1 MAEQLEK
8 FFKEHGWIAE
18 MPANYAHYVELMFDS
33 ISEGAGGYRF
43 FRESPFGERDLKV
56 VPEES
61 CSNAELELCDPT
73 HDPGYCTENAL
84 SYEYTVKRITG
95 EEVCC
100 IPAMTDEGY
109 FIIDGEKKVLLIQE
123 VRLKTEHYVMD
134 EPPRCECNL
143 MGSYNPVKVSIQK
156 CSQLQIDTSMI
167 NKDIREISSVGMK
180 ELLFTLYSEEDAEAL
195 RFNVF
200 MLFLRHSKELAEA
213 CMLFTFA
220 HSQGGL
226 RKGDSEVIREKIF
239 CNQSNNTIL
248 FTLIPMIVECVKIMF
263 RNRKPSDRDNY
274 VFKRLRTPGEILHVM
289 MKSCI
294 STCRNSA
301 GLQKS
306 VKNTIYNCLKRGEV
320 MVNNTVYSKMA
331 VQFSERSMIDALSSI
346 RKVRVPCDDNSA
358 SMSMRQIHESQI
370 GYICPCETPEG
381 KTVGVMK
388 HLASTCLIS
397 VQSLGYDQKI
407 LSLIECHTNIPTE
420 NDDEDIVWIQLDG
433 MVIGWCSEESAKDAK
448 PILKSKD
455 PNWGIVL
462 DVGLHKA
469 GFLKIRTTPGRP
481 IRPMIS
487 SSRSLRSENVKTDF
501 EYMDPDEF
509 EHRST
514 EHKELHPCTMLGL
527 AASLIPFPEHNQSA
541 RNVFASSMI
550 KQSQQMIGSEKT
562 CSMLQKPVVYTLVAK
577 LMDYE
582 PNGINLVTCIM
593 SLSGYNQED
602 AIIVNKACVE
612 RGAFNSKVKKKV
624 YIEVDSPWEM
634 LGAETPARERGRVY
648 GCKHEPS
655 LNYIARRGKP
665 TGTGAATRG
674 DMPVIIMSGGIEK
687 TIHEIK
693 PMLQNERL
701 VSIDE
706 ERMQSG
712 KTKLAFTF
720 EEHRTLQ
727 LGDKLSSRH
736 GQKGVVGL
744 LMSQEDMPF
753 TLAGITPDIVINPH
767 AIPSRMTVG
776 QLIEG
781 VLGKE
786 GCISHS
792 FKDGTPFMRKG
803 REEMKDILL
812 KSDTE
817 KMFLGTTGEMISTPI
832 AMGIVYY
839 MALSHQVE
847 DKVYVRS
854 YGPTSMMSRQPIS
867 GRSKGGGLRFGG
879 MEYDCL
885 IAHGASELITSV
897 SLNSDSTEVP
907 YCSNC
912 LVVMDVQVCRYCNRN
927 TVKKHVPFSYAVM
940 KDLMLSAGI
949 KVQSIIR

>member
-61 CSNAELELCDPT
+61 CSNAELELCGPT

-320 MVNNTVYSKMA
+320 MVNNTVASFL
-331 VQFSERSMIDALSSI
+331 VALS
-346 RKVRVPCDDNSA
+346 
-358 SMSMRQIHESQI
+358 
-370 GYICPCETPEG
+370 
-381 KTVGVMK
+381 
-388 HLASTCLIS
+388 
-397 VQSLGYDQKI
+397 
-407 LSLIECHTNIPTE
+407 
-420 NDDEDIVWIQLDG
+420 
-433 MVIGWCSEESAKDAK
+433 
-448 PILKSKD
+448 
-455 PNWGIVL
+455 
-462 DVGLHKA
+462 
-469 GFLKIRTTPGRP
+469 
-481 IRPMIS
+481 
-487 SSRSLRSENVKTDF
+487 
-501 EYMDPDEF
+501 
-509 EHRST
+509 
-514 EHKELHPCTMLGL
+514 
-527 AASLIPFPEHNQSA
+527 
-541 RNVFASSMI
+541 
-550 KQSQQMIGSEKT
+550 
-562 CSMLQKPVVYTLVAK
+562 
-577 LMDYE
+577 
-582 PNGINLVTCIM
+582 
-593 SLSGYNQED
+593 
-602 AIIVNKACVE
+602 
-612 RGAFNSKVKKKV
+612 
-624 YIEVDSPWEM
+624 
-634 LGAETPARERGRVY
+634 
-648 GCKHEPS
+648 
-655 LNYIARRGKP
+655 
-665 TGTGAATRG
+665 
-674 DMPVIIMSGGIEK
+674 
-687 TIHEIK
+687 
-693 PMLQNERL
+693 
-701 VSIDE
+701 
-706 ERMQSG
+706 
-712 KTKLAFTF
+712 
-720 EEHRTLQ
+720 
-727 LGDKLSSRH
+727 
-736 GQKGVVGL
+736 
-744 LMSQEDMPF
+744 
-753 TLAGITPDIVINPH
+753 
-767 AIPSRMTVG
+767 
-776 QLIEG
+776 
-781 VLGKE
+781 
-786 GCISHS
+786 
-792 FKDGTPFMRKG
+792 
-803 REEMKDILL
+803 
-812 KSDTE
+812 
-817 KMFLGTTGEMISTPI
+817 
-832 AMGIVYY
+832 
-839 MALSHQVE
+839 
-847 DKVYVRS
+847 
-854 YGPTSMMSRQPIS
+854 
-867 GRSKGGGLRFGG
+867 
-879 MEYDCL
+879 
-885 IAHGASELITSV
+885 
-897 SLNSDSTEVP
+897 
-907 YCSNC
+907 
-912 LVVMDVQVCRYCNRN
+912 
-927 TVKKHVPFSYAVM
+927 FS
-940 KDLMLSAGI
+940 
-949 KVQSIIR
+949 

>member
-1 MAEQLEK
+1 MAIFGLQGMAEQLER

-18 MPANYAHYVELMFDS
+18 MPANYAYYVELMFNS
-33 ISEGAGGYRF
+33 ILEASDENRS
-43 FRESPFGERDLKV
+43 FRERKDDFKVEER
-56 VPEES
+56 S
-61 CSNAELELCDPT
+61 CSNAELELCDPK

-167 NKDIREISSVGMK
+167 NKDIREINSVGMR
-180 ELLFTLYSEEDAEAL
+180 ELLLTLYSEEDAEAL

-200 MLFLRHSKELAEA
+200 MLFFRHSKELAEA

-331 VQFSERSMIDALSSI
+331 VQFSERSRIDALSSI

-397 VQSLGYDQKI
+397 VQSMGYDQQI
-407 LSLIECHTNIPTE
+407 LSLIECYTNIPTE
-420 NDDEDIVWIQLDG
+420 NDEDIVWIQLDG
-433 MVIGWCSEESAKDAK
+433 MVVGWCSEESAKDAK
-448 PILKSKD
+448 PILKGKD
-455 PNWGIVL
+455 PNWGVVL

-469 GFLKIRTTPGRP
+469 GLLKIRTTPGRP
-481 IRPMIS
+481 MRPLIS
-487 SSRSLRSENVKTDF
+487 SSSEDF

-509 EHRST
+509 EHKST

-612 RGAFNSKVKKKV
+612 RGAFNSKVRKKV

-634 LGAETPARERGRVY
+634 LGESREKNTEYFFPYLARGRSSEEEPMRVY
-648 GCKHEPS
+648 GSFRKRKDDKTH
-655 LNYIARRGKP
+655 A
-665 TGTGAATRG
+665 

-687 TIHEIK
+687 TIYEIK

-792 FKDGTPFMRKG
+792 FKDGTPFMREG

-817 KMFLGTTGEMISTPI
+817 KMFMGTTGEMISTPI

-912 LVVMDVQVCRYCNRN
+912 SVVMDVQVCRYCNRN

-949 KVQSIIR
+949 KVESIIR